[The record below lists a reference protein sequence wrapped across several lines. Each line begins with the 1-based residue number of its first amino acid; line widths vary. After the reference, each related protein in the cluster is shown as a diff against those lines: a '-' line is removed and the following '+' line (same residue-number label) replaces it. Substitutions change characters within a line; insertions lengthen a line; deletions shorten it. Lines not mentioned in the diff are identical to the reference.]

1 MSTPYY
7 STPVSSSLH
16 PETALSSPNV
26 LDYPSKHYFPNSLEN
41 SRNSLDS
48 LASLNFSPF
57 PDNPPLALI
66 PLPTILPLPQYYPHQ
81 HLIPKGS
88 LYPKDQCY
96 LGDPYTL
103 YRTYLVVNLA
113 YLGNHPIP

>member
-1 MSTPYY
+1 MSTPYH
-7 STPVSSSLH
+7 STPISSSLH

-26 LDYPSKHYFPNSLEN
+26 LDYPSKHYFLDSLEN
-41 SRNSLDS
+41 SRNSLVS
-48 LASLNFSPF
+48 LASLNFFPF
-57 PDNPPLALI
+57 LDNSPLALI
-66 PLPTILPLPQYYPHQ
+66 PLPTILPLPQYHPHR

-96 LGDPYTL
+96 LGNPLIL
-103 YRTYLVVNLA
+103 YHTYIVVNLA